1 MRLNPTLDAL
11 GGYPFVRLT
20 DARAELEARGVEVVD
35 LGVGEPREETPA
47 FIRAALADAIAPMA
61 PYPLAV
67 GTPALRE
74 AAAGWVGRRF
84 GVALDPATEVV
95 PTLGAKEALF
105 SLPLL
110 VREGAVAVTTPG
122 YPVALRGARLA
133 GREVV
138 ELELSAG
145 RDFLPDLDA
154 VPWDDVALL
163 HLNYPSNPTAATA
176 PLAFYEEAAARCRE
190 HEVVLASD
198 EAYCELWF
206 GGDPP
211 VSALQIADRTG
222 VLAMHTLSKRSSMP
236 GYRSGFVAGDPQ
248 LVAGLKRLRPNV
260 GTAPQLFVQA
270 AATAAWAEDE
280 HVAAVRDVYRAKREV
295 LLPALRAAGLE
306 PAGGEASFFLWL
318 RIPEGWS
325 SSEAFALALLEEGVI
340 VAPGSFFGEAGEGYV
355 RAALVP
361 THAEIELAAE
371 RLLSWRAVPR

>member
-1 MRLNPTLDAL
+1 MRLNPVLDEL

-20 DARAELEARGVEVVD
+20 DARAELEARGVQVVD

-47 FIRAALADAIAPMA
+47 FIRAALADALEPLA

-67 GTPALRE
+67 GLPALRE

-84 GVALDPATEVV
+84 GAALDPATEVV

-110 VREGAVAVTTPG
+110 VRPGAVAVPVPG
-122 YPVALRGARLA
+122 YPVAARGARLA

-138 ELELSAG
+138 ELPLLAERG
-145 RDFLPDLDA
+145 FLPDLDA
-154 VPWDDVALL
+154 VPWDDIALL

-176 PLAFYEEAAARCRE
+176 PLAFLEEAAARCRE

-206 GGDPP
+206 AGEPP
-211 VSALQIADRTG
+211 ASALQLADRTG
-222 VLAMHTLSKRSSMP
+222 VLALHTLSKRSSMP

-248 LVAGLKRLRPNV
+248 LVAALKRLRPSV
-260 GTAPQLFVQA
+260 GTTPQLFVQRA
-270 AATAAWAEDE
+270 AVAAWSDDA
-280 HVAAVRDVYRAKREV
+280 HVGQVREAYRAKREV
-295 LLPALRAAGLE
+295 LLPALLAAGLQ
-306 PAGGEASFFLWL
+306 PAGGDASFFLWL

-325 SSEAFALALLEEGVI
+325 SSEAFALALLDIGLI
-340 VAPGSFFGEAGEGYV
+340 VAPGSSFGPAGEGYV

-361 THAEIELAAE
+361 TLAEIEVAAE
-371 RLLSWRAVPR
+371 RLVSWRGAPR